1 VVTHQLQVERRT
13 GKVRRPETDVLPL
26 CQTTTIPHYNSRGD
40 TTVHVELSCGISLR
54 CRCRVPGLWT
64 EVGRLVGQRSL
75 CLVLT
80 TDRQTHLQTSINHS
94 CALLLSLCYAGL
106 RRRRRRRGLQARV
119 ITAVIGAKLAP
130 GSRTHTHTRNADGDW
145 LHGPQCPVLIQCLC
159 LCAARPLQARLEIY
173 AARTPNALRA
183 SRPKSASQRSAATTV
198 NCGG

>member
-1 VVTHQLQVERRT
+1 MCLVFGRR
-13 GKVRRPETDVLPL
+13 
-26 CQTTTIPHYNSRGD
+26 
-40 TTVHVELSCGISLR
+40 LS
-54 CRCRVPGLWT
+54 
-64 EVGRLVGQRSL
+64 LVGQRIL

-106 RRRRRRRGLQARV
+106 RRRRRRGLHGCKRGS
-119 ITAVIGAKLAP
+119 
-130 GSRTHTHTRNADGDW
+130 SRRSSVQNWHRAAAHTHTRNADGDW